1 MALTYR
7 RITQIPEDGYRRGPR
22 DSVCLDVV
30 SKLREDPTQILS
42 VEGTDRAEVQ
52 RFYKAM
58 IQWRS
63 RHKELGLSLRKGTD
77 AIYCWISEQSPA

>member
-7 RITQIPEDGYRRGPR
+7 RITQIPEDSYRRGPR
-22 DSVCLDVV
+22 ESVCLDVV
-30 SKLREDPTQILS
+30 NQLNQDPTKIVS
-42 VEGTDRAEVQ
+42 VEGTDKLEVQ

-63 RHKELGLSLRKGTD
+63 RHKVLGIGIRKGRE
-77 AIYCWISEQSPA
+77 AIFVFFTEHQPA